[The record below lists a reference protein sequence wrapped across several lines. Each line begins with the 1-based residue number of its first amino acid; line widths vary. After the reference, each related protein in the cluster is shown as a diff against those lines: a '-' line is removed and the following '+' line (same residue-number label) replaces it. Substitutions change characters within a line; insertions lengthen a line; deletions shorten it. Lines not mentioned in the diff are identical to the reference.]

1 MTSRLAK
8 KARVDVVRCE
18 RDESTC
24 CALLSEEDGEENLFC
39 LYSSEAL
46 EDDEK
51 QAAEEEDNSTVIYQ
65 AGMDAGCFLQSLP
78 PPSHFGPQLEA
89 IIRQHGTLPAA
100 ACLRTPTLV
109 LDLDETLVHSSVA
122 PMPSPDYEFPVELDG
137 SLFTVYC
144 KKRPHCDAFLA
155 ACRAM
160 GWEMCVFT
168 ASKRV
173 YADQVL
179 DRLDPSG
186 ALLGG
191 RSQRLFREHCI
202 GYGGNFLKHLG
213 VLQRDLARTVIV
225 DNSPSAFAL
234 QTENGIPI
242 ESWFEDAN
250 DMELHKLQALLAT
263 LVSAPDVRPLLM
275 AHFGAK

>member
-1 MTSRLAK
+1 MGKAGSRLRGLSDLVVVWRTSRREGMTSRLAK

-24 CALLSEEDGEENLFC
+24 WALLSEEDGEENLFC

-89 IIRQHGTLPAA
+89 IIRQYGTLPAA

-144 KKRPHCDAFLA
+144 KK
-155 ACRAM
+155 
-160 GWEMCVFT
+160 
-168 ASKRV
+168 
-173 YADQVL
+173 
-179 DRLDPSG
+179 
-186 ALLGG
+186 
-191 RSQRLFREHCI
+191 REHCI